1 MREMFF
7 YSFNYVIYIVKYFFV
22 GEADD
27 GDVEIFEFCCA
38 VDVTFMHFWVVM
50 DAAIQFYNQIG
61 FGTIEVGDK
70 LLDRVLAAEVI
81 AVELVI
87 AQVLPEQFLCRGHI
101 LSQLFCSREYL
112 RRGTLEDFSFAEV
125 VFHSCDFLPLLAI
138 LPPPDLPQMGE
149 ESGEC
154 AVSEQVPRPWTPLS
168 TWERGQGVRE
178 MTKFSTA
185 FISLKDIVIY
195 Y

>member
-27 GDVEIFEFCCA
+27 GDVEIFEFCSA
-38 VDVTFMHFWVVM
+38 VDVAFMHIWVVV
-50 DAAIQFYNQIG
+50 DSAIQFYYQIG
-61 FGTIEVGDK
+61 FGTIEISDK
-70 LLDRVLAAEVI
+70 LFDRMLTAEVI

-101 LSQLFCSREYL
+101 LAQLFCSREYL

-125 VFHSCDFLPLLAI
+125 VFHSCDFLPHLAI
-138 LPPPDLPQMGE
+138 CPLPAFCPLPASPKWGRRSPSRPPLKGRRSPT
-149 ESGEC
+149 
-154 AVSEQVPRPWTPLS
+154 RPPL
-168 TWERGQGVRE
+168 EGRR
-178 MTKFSTA
+178 
-185 FISLKDIVIY
+185 
-195 Y
+195 